1 MPSRALAG
9 EVEAKLSPELGR
21 EFLVT
26 GLYGGSDWGIT
37 DAWLTSDMPT
47 VLIATVEKAD
57 ALMRY
62 LGPMLLARLKLLVVD
77 EAHQVVLEDN
87 ERERNNLAEHTNRS
101 IRLESFISRLLVRK
115 PEIVRVALTA
125 VAGGAGYPV
134 ARWIE

>member
-1 MPSRALAG
+1 MYATGSGKTLVANLAILKELLILREEDGLARLALYVVPSRALAG

-62 LGPMLLARLKLLVVD
+62 LGPMLLARLKLLIVD

-87 ERERNNLAEHTNRS
+87 ERERNNLADIGTG
-101 IRLESFISRLLVRK
+101 L
-115 PEIVRVALTA
+115 
-125 VAGGAGYPV
+125 
-134 ARWIE
+134 